1 VILPVTKSIYR
12 FVAAVMIMTAALSC
26 SVEKNTNLSRFYHNL
41 TSRYNIYF
49 NGYQSYLNGLERV
62 SAANSDNYSLVFPLF
77 EYSNRDAA
85 VAATG
90 DMERTIQKCSKLIS
104 LHSITAR
111 PEIKSNEPLTGSQKE
126 FYERS
131 EYNDW
136 VDDSYLLMGKAQ
148 MIQGKYNEARITLLH
163 NSRESTD
170 PVIVKASRIW
180 LARISTETANY
191 TEAAR
196 LLEEITLAGLPAE
209 IISEYYLSVADLAL
223 RQGDYSGAIEPLA
236 AGVED
241 LSSKHDKLRLTFLL
255 ARVAEESGNRAM
267 AEKHYGEVLKMN
279 PPYELEFNARINQAG
294 VFDVESGDAGDI
306 RKNLNKLMRD
316 EKNRDYLDQIH
327 YALGNLSL
335 RERDTVS
342 ALDHFRKSASLSSG
356 NNTQKGRSYLMLA
369 DYWYKTNNFLKA
381 QAYYDSTVTFLPDDY
396 PGYSDIATLS
406 GTLNE
411 LAGHLNTI
419 SREDSLQYVASLPE
433 PQRDALITRIIND
446 ITLRER
452 EAEAEVDQRY
462 NMGEFY
468 ENQRRFR
475 GDIEASGKWY
485 FYNQSALTF
494 GRSEFRN
501 RWGERPLEDNWR
513 RINRSRT
520 GSFGTGNGGEEADS
534 AGISGTSGG
543 NKSADYYLR
552 NLPLTDSLVEI
563 SDERIAMALFNAGRI
578 LAERIEESSMAAEYY
593 DQMVSRYP
601 DHQLVPQALYNL
613 VMLFRNESPAHANS
627 YSRRLVSSYPETE
640 FAKIISDP
648 DYYSKRIEEEKRS
661 AQLYNQAFEE
671 YKKGNY
677 TAALSLCETGM
688 ERYHGS
694 ELMPKFNLLKAFAM
708 ATIVDERELKGIL
721 SAIVQQFPGTPEA
734 ERASGL
740 IEHLNTEIPEL
751 KIEEE
756 QQIARELFSTD
767 ITGPHYFVAVIMNN
781 NEDINRLTFDVINFN
796 IDNYTS
802 DNYSANGE
810 LVSNRFV
817 MITVG
822 TFPGRDEAAAYM
834 DSFDPALIFGDHTS
848 ARVITFI
855 ITPFNMDILK
865 KENDPEKYNLFF
877 MENYLPAR

>member
-1 VILPVTKSIYR
+1 MPVTKSLYR
-12 FVAAVMIMTAALSC
+12 FLAAFLIMAAAASC
-26 SVEKNTNLSRFYHNL
+26 SVEKNTSLSRFYHNL

-49 NGYQSYLNGLERV
+49 NGYQSYLNGLDRI
-62 SAANSDNYSLVFPLF
+62 SASNSDNYSLVFPIF

-85 VAATG
+85 TAATG
-90 DMERTIQKCSKLIS
+90 DMDRTIQKCSKLIS

-111 PEIKSNEPLTGSQKE
+111 PEIKSNEPLTGSEKE

-163 NSRESTD
+163 NSRESSD
-170 PVIVKASRIW
+170 PLVVTASQIW
-180 LARISTETANY
+180 LARISTETAGY
-191 TEAAR
+191 SEAAR
-196 LLEEITLAGLPAE
+196 LLEKISPARLPAE
-209 IISEYYLSVADLAL
+209 IKAEYFLSVADLAL

-236 AGVED
+236 SGVEE
-241 LSSKHDKLRLTFLL
+241 LSSKNEKIRLTFLL
-255 ARVAEESGNRAM
+255 ARVAEESGNRAL
-267 AEKHYGEVLKMN
+267 AEKHYREVLKMN

-316 EKNRDYLDQIH
+316 EKNREYLDQIH
-327 YALGNLSL
+327 YALGNLAL

-342 ALDHFRKSASLSSG
+342 ALDHFRKSAYLSTG
-356 NNTQKGRSYLMLA
+356 NSTQKGRSYLVLA
-369 DYWYKTNNFLKA
+369 DYWYDASDYLKA
-381 QAYYDSTVTFLPDDY
+381 QAYYDSTATFLSTDY
-396 PGYSDIATLS
+396 PGYSEISTLS
-406 GTLNE
+406 RTLTE
-411 LAGHLNTI
+411 LAGNLNTI
-419 SREDSLQYVASLPE
+419 SREDSLQYVASLPQ
-433 PQRDALITRIIND
+433 PQRESLIAGIINE

-468 ENQRRFR
+468 ENQRRFS
-475 GDIEASGKWY
+475 GDISASGKWY
-485 FYNQSALTF
+485 FYNQPALTF
-494 GRSEFRN
+494 GKSEFRN

-520 GSFGTGNGGEEADS
+520 GIFASGSTAEETDT
-534 AGISGTSGG
+534 AGLSGASGG
-543 NKSADYYLR
+543 IKSADYYLR

-563 SDERIAMALFNAGRI
+563 SNERIALALYNAGRI
-578 LAERIEESSMAAEYY
+578 LAEQLEEVILAAEYY
-593 DQMVSRYP
+593 DRFVSRFP
-601 DHQLVPQALYNL
+601 DHMMVPQALYNL
-613 VMLFRNESPAHANS
+613 VMLSRNKSPALAEG
-627 YSRRLVSSYPETE
+627 YSRRLVSEYPETE

-648 DYYSKRIEEEKRS
+648 DYYSKRIEEERRS

-671 YKKGNY
+671 YKNGNN
-677 TAALSLCETGM
+677 TAALSLCETGL
-688 ERYHGS
+688 EKYPGS
-694 ELMPKFNLLKAFAM
+694 ELIPKFNLLRTFAM
-708 ATIVDERELKGIL
+708 ATMVDERELKAML
-721 SAIVQQFPGTPEA
+721 AAIVQEFPESPEA
-734 ERASGL
+734 ERASAL
-740 IEHLNTEIPEL
+740 ITHLNTEIPEL

-756 QQIARELFSTD
+756 QQKARELFSTD

-802 DNYSANGE
+802 ENYSANGE
-810 LVSNRFV
+810 LRNNRFV

-822 TFPGRDEAAAYM
+822 TFPGRDEATAYRE
-834 DSFDPALIFGDHTS
+834 SFDPAMIFGDHTS

-855 ITPFNMDILK
+855 ITPDNINILK
-865 KENDPEKYNLFF
+865 NENDPEKYNLFF
-877 MENYLPAR
+877 LENYMPAK

>member
-12 FVAAVMIMTAALSC
+12 IVAVMMIMAAALSC

-62 SAANSDNYSLVFPLF
+62 SAANSDNFSLVFPVF

-148 MIQGKYNEARITLLH
+148 MIQGKYSEARITLLH
-163 NSRESTD
+163 NSRESND

-180 LARISTETANY
+180 LARISTETGEY
-191 TEAAR
+191 SEAAR
-196 LLEEITLAGLPAE
+196 LLEEITLSGLPEE

-236 AGVED
+236 AGVEE
-241 LSSKHDKLRLTFLL
+241 LSSKHEKLRLTFLL
-255 ARVAEESGNRAM
+255 ARVAEESGNRSL
-267 AEKHYGEVLKMN
+267 AEKHYREVLKMN

-316 EKNRDYLDQIH
+316 EKNRDYLDQIY

-335 RERDTVS
+335 RERDTLS
-342 ALDHFRKSASLSSG
+342 ALDHFRKSASLSTG
-356 NNTQKGRSYLMLA
+356 NTTQKARSYLVLA
-369 DYWYKTNNFLKA
+369 DYWYKTGNYLKA
-381 QAYYDSTVTFLPDDY
+381 QAYYDSTVTFLPADY
-396 PGYSDIATLS
+396 PGYSDISTLS

-411 LAGHLNTI
+411 LAGNLNTI
-419 SREDSLQYVASLPE
+419 TREDSLQYVASLPE
-433 PQRDALITRIIND
+433 PQRDALITRIINE

-452 EAEAEVDQRY
+452 EAEAVVDQRY

-520 GSFGTGNGGEEADS
+520 GTFGTGNGAEQTDS
-534 AGISGTSGG
+534 AGITGSSGG
-543 NKSADYYLR
+543 IKSADYYLR
-552 NLPLTDSLVEI
+552 DLPLTDSLVEI
-563 SDERIAMALFNAGRI
+563 SNGRIAMALFNAGRI
-578 LAERIEESSMAAEYY
+578 LAERIDESSMAAEYY
-593 DQMVSRYP
+593 NQLVTRYP

-613 VMLFRNESPAHANS
+613 VMLYRNESPALAES

-648 DYYSKRIEEEKRS
+648 DYYSKRIEEERRS

-677 TAALSLCETGM
+677 TAALSLCETGT
-688 ERYHGS
+688 ERYPGS
-694 ELMPKFNLLKAFAM
+694 ELIPKFNLLRAFAM
-708 ATIVDERELKGIL
+708 ATIVDERELKGML

-734 ERASGL
+734 ERASDL
-740 IEHLNTEIPEL
+740 IEYLNTEIPEL

-756 QQIARELFSTD
+756 QQIARELFSRD

-802 DNYSANGE
+802 NNYSANGE
-810 LVSNRFV
+810 LFSNRFV

-822 TFPGRDEAAAYM
+822 TFPGREEATNYM
-834 DSFDPALIFGDHTS
+834 DSFDPARIFGDHTS

-855 ITPFNMDILK
+855 ITPDNMNILK
-865 KENDPEKYNLFF
+865 KENDPEKYNLFYL
-877 MENYLPAR
+877 ENYLPAN